1 MWEVGAVQISVT
13 IIIIILPEAS
23 FLSSSYG
30 AVRDSGY
37 LLPAAVHP
45 AGA

>member
-1 MWEVGAVQISVT
+1 MWEVGAVQISII

-30 AVRDSGY
+30 AVRDSDY
-37 LLPAAVHP
+37 LLRAAVHS